1 MHEESTV
8 KATKTISQIKQ
19 EQSIAITYKFEFHNF

>member
-19 EQSIAITYKFEFHNF
+19 EQSIVARYHPFI